1 MSDSNKEKKSNI
13 PKFKF
18 SSYWIYG
25 AIFIALIAVQFFNS
39 GDLASKS
46 ISKNRFEEI
55 LKDNDIKEIVVVNKD
70 IAQIYLTKEA
80 L

>member
-1 MSDSNKEKKSNI
+1 MSDSNKDKKSNI

-25 AIFIALIAVQFFNS
+25 AVFIAIIAVQFFNS

-46 ISKNRFEEI
+46 ISKNKFEEI
-55 LKDNDIKEIVVVNKD
+55 
-70 IAQIYLTKEA
+70 
-80 L
+80 